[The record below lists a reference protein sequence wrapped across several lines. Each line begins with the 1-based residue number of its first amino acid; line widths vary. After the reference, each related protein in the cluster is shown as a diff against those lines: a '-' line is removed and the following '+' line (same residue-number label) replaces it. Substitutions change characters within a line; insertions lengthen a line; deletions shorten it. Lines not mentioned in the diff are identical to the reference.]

1 MKAIV
6 IFTTRDWK
14 NIYITKKGTTIMHQ
28 VPKFKIEQIALC
40 PTNPTKARKLL
51 EDLGLTEWFVDN
63 VHATG
68 VVRGAIGENHALLQF
83 NYQAGN
89 GSDAAAGKPLELEVL
104 HYTNGNNWMT
114 KNPNSVSHLGMHC
127 SDEELEQFRAYFYH
141 EGIGIAQEV
150 KTLAHTNPA
159 IKDTRR
165 YQYAIFDTKD
175 ILGVDLKFI
184 VRKEYPSDEDLDQAA
199 EEHAKNRA
207 IVVEAIAADLGPVQG
222 AKRKFVGGVPVKP
235 KKNTWTNSK
244 KSVKK

>member
-1 MKAIV
+1 MM
-6 IFTTRDWK
+6 
-14 NIYITKKGTTIMHQ
+14 N
-28 VPKFKIEQIALC
+28 VPRFKVEQIALC
-40 PTNPTKARKLL
+40 PTNPMKARKLL

-104 HYTNGNNWMT
+104 HYTQGNNWML

-127 SDEELEQFRAYFYH
+127 SAEELEQFRAYFYH
-141 EGIGIAQEV
+141 NGIGIAQEV
-150 KTLAHTNPA
+150 KTLAHTNQA
-159 IKDTRR
+159 IKDSRR

-184 VRKEYPSDEDLDQAA
+184 VRKEYIAPTGAA
-199 EEHAKNRA
+199 EGTGTAVDKLNIA
-207 IVVEAIAADLGPVQG
+207 ISVTTGEALGPVQG
-222 AKRKFVGGVPVKP
+222 AKP
-235 KKNTWTNSK
+235 KKNTWKTSTKAAK
-244 KSVKK
+244 K

>member
-1 MKAIV
+1 M
-6 IFTTRDWK
+6 
-14 NIYITKKGTTIMHQ
+14 N

-40 PTNPTKARKLL
+40 PTNPTRARKLL

-114 KNPNSVSHLGMHC
+114 KNPNTVSHLGVHC
-127 SDEELEQFRAYFYH
+127 SAEELEQFRAYFYH
-141 EGIGIAQEV
+141 NGIGIAQEV
-150 KTLAHTNPA
+150 KTLAHTNAA

-165 YQYAIFDTKD
+165 YQYAIFDTRD

-184 VRKEYPSDEDLDQAA
+184 VRKNILEPQPITE

-207 IVVEAIAADLGPVQG
+207 IVEEAIGPVQG
-222 AKRKFVGGVPVKP
+222 AKPKVKFSGGVPVKP
-235 KKNTWTNSK
+235 KKNTWSTSK
-244 KSVKK
+244 KAVKK

>member
-1 MKAIV
+1 M
-6 IFTTRDWK
+6 
-14 NIYITKKGTTIMHQ
+14 N

-89 GSDAAAGKPLELEVL
+89 GSDVAAGKPLELEVL
-104 HYTNGNNWMT
+104 HYTNGNNWML
-114 KNPNSVSHLGMHC
+114 KNPNTVSHLGMHC
-127 SDEELEQFRAYFYH
+127 SAEELEQFRAYFYH
-141 EGIGIAQEV
+141 NGIGIAQEV
-150 KTLAHTNPA
+150 KTLAHTNAA

-165 YQYAIFDTKD
+165 YQYAIFDTKE

-184 VRKEYPSDEDLDQAA
+184 VRKGYPSDEDIEKAN
-199 EEHAKNRA
+199 EEHEANRKTVKDA
-207 IVVEAIAADLGPVQG
+207 LVSRDEWPVQG
-222 AKRKFVGGVPVKP
+222 AKPKKA
-235 KKNTWTNSK
+235 KKNTATRSK
-244 KSVKK
+244 K